1 MQAKAEMQ
9 DHERRTFWQTRYD
22 DYRRLAS
29 ENLAKANITFF
40 GTPDGQ
46 PTIPY
51 RQILLHSPWLHHR
64 PTDKATERTDS
75 TTGRELL
82 R

>member
-51 RQILLHSPWLHHR
+51 
-64 PTDKATERTDS
+64 
-75 TTGRELL
+75 
-82 R
+82 